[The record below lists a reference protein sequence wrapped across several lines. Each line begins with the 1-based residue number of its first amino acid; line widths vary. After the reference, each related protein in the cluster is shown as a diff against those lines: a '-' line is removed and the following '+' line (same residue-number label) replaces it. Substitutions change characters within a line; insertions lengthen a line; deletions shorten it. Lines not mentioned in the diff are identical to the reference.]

1 MNVASGHHTMKTIPS
16 DFSSAIRQIGR
27 HRAFSAIV
35 IVTLALGIGAST
47 TFFSILNAL
56 VYRPLAFSDPDHLVA
71 VRTFERH
78 GGTPSS
84 APYESIVE
92 LAGSA
97 SVLRSVV
104 GYTSRDIN
112 AAGADSAERVV
123 STQVSG
129 DLFGLLGASFSLG
142 RPFAPEEYRSH
153 AAVAVISYTFWTR
166 HYPTDAVV
174 AGRTLVLD
182 GTAHEIV
189 GVAPENFH
197 FPADTDIWVP
207 MGTGTSQRSVGV
219 VARLQDGV
227 TVAHANAVLNG
238 ASVGADPAVAS
249 SLPLGASVIGLR
261 ESMVSPKHRDMIA
274 AMLIATFLILLIA
287 CANLAGLLAAHL
299 GGRRHEIAVRAALG
313 ARRSRIVALLLIE
326 SAVLA
331 VVGGA
336 FGTLVAQWGIDL
348 FGAALGKPQGQG
360 WLNFAIDG
368 RVLLFAFGM
377 SLATALLFGLIPA
390 IGAARVDLRG
400 VLLEDA
406 RAASIGPRGRRLR
419 AALVGT
425 QMAVSLG
432 LIAGASSIVSSS
444 MGIDAVGSGFDRER
458 LVVLH
463 VTLAGRPYD
472 SAAARVAFVDR
483 ALASIGVL
491 PGVSSVSATSHLP
504 LADRDVPYSRIEL
517 EGSDPK
523 DRRFASLRFVAG
535 SYPRTAGIPVRRGR
549 SFSEAEARNPRTL
562 LVLVNETMARRY
574 WPDADPLGKRVRLP
588 DFPDQDSWLTIGG
601 VVGDVAQRSPGD
613 EPGNQIYLPLAHSR
627 DISFVVRAAHDD
639 AAIVMPA
646 SRAIAAIDGG
656 LPVNAR
662 TMRDVYAWFVRD
674 REMQGFVL
682 ASLGFVAL
690 LLSALGVYA
699 VMALLVSQ
707 ERREF
712 AIRLALGSSNEA
724 LHRLVLGRSLRAAS
738 AGIGAGLLLAS
749 IMTSLL
755 SAIFFGVRPFDPRI
769 MAGAATLVAGTA
781 LFASWWPARRA
792 MKVDPMAVLR
802 T

>member
-1 MNVASGHHTMKTIPS
+1 MRTIPS
-16 DFSSAIRQIGR
+16 DLRSAIRQIGR

-56 VYRPLAFSDPDHLVA
+56 VYRPLAFPDPDHLVA

-78 GGTPSS
+78 GGAPSS
-84 APYESIVE
+84 ASYDSIVE
-92 LAGSA
+92 LAGNTP
-97 SVLRSVV
+97 VLRSAV
-104 GYTSRDIN
+104 GYASRDIN
-112 AAGADSAERVV
+112 AAGADSAERAV

-129 DLFGLLGASFSLG
+129 DLFGLLGVSFSLG
-142 RPFAPEEYRSH
+142 RPFTPEEYRSH
-153 AAVAVISYTFWTR
+153 AAVAVVSYTFWTR
-166 HYPTDAVV
+166 HYATDAVV

-182 GTAHEIV
+182 GTVHEIV
-189 GVAPENFH
+189 GVAPESFH
-197 FPADTDIWVP
+197 FPADTNIWVP
-207 MGTGTSQRSVGV
+207 MGAGTSQQSVGV

-238 ASVGADPAVAS
+238 ASVGPDPAVAS
-249 SLPLGASVIGLR
+249 SLPLGASVIRLR
-261 ESMVSPKHRDMIA
+261 DSMVSSKHRDMMT
-274 AMLIATFLILLIA
+274 AMLLATFLILLIA

-299 GGRRHEIAVRAALG
+299 GSRRQEIAVRAALG

-326 SAVLA
+326 SSVLA

-348 FGAALGKPQGQG
+348 FGAALGKPEGQG

-368 RVLLFAFGM
+368 RVLLFAFGV

-390 IGAARVDLRG
+390 IGATRVDLRG

-406 RAASIGPRGRRLR
+406 RAVGAGPRGRRLR

-432 LIAGASSIVSSS
+432 LIAAASSIVSSS
-444 MGIDAVGSGFDRER
+444 MAFDGLGSGFDRER

-463 VTLAGRPYD
+463 VTLAGRAYD
-472 SAAARVAFVDR
+472 SPATRVAFVDR
-483 ALASIGVL
+483 ALARIGAL
-491 PGVSSVSATSHLP
+491 PGVSTVSATSHLP
-504 LADRDVPYSRIEL
+504 LADRDVPYSAVQL
-517 EGSDPK
+517 EGSDAR
-523 DRRFASLRFVAG
+523 DRRFASLRFVAD
-535 SYPRTAGIPVRRGR
+535 SYLRTVGIPLRRGR
-549 SFSEAEARNPRTL
+549 SFSEAEAADPRTP
-562 LVLVNETMARRY
+562 LVLVNDTMARRY
-574 WPDADPLGKRVRLP
+574 WPEADPIGKRLRLP
-588 DFPDQDSWLTIGG
+588 DSPYEGAWLTVAG

-627 DISFVVRAAHDD
+627 DISFVVRATHDD
-639 AAIVMPA
+639 TAIVMPV
-646 SRAIAAIDGG
+646 RHAIAAIDSG

-662 TMRDVYAWFVRD
+662 TMRDVYMWFVRD

-682 ASLGFVAL
+682 ASLGLVAL

-699 VMALLVSQ
+699 VMALLVLQ

-724 LHRLVLGRSLRAAS
+724 LHRLVLGRSLRVAS

-755 SAIFFGVRPFDPRI
+755 SVIFFGVHPFDPRV
-769 MAGAATLVAGTA
+769 MAAAAALVAATA

-792 MKVDPMAVLR
+792 TKVDPMAVLR
-802 T
+802 S

>member
-1 MNVASGHHTMKTIPS
+1 MTTIPS
-16 DFSSAIRQIGR
+16 DLSSAIRQIGR

-56 VYRPLAFSDPDHLVA
+56 VYRPLAFPDPDHLVA

-84 APYESIVE
+84 ASYDSIVE
-92 LAGSA
+92 LAGNTP
-97 SVLRSVV
+97 VLRSVV
-104 GYTSRDIN
+104 GYASRDIN
-112 AAGADSAERVV
+112 AAGADSAERAV

-129 DLFGLLGASFSLG
+129 DLFGLLGVSFSLG
-142 RPFAPEEYRSH
+142 RPFTREEYRSH
-153 AAVAVISYTFWTR
+153 AAVAVVSYTFWTR
-166 HYPTDAVV
+166 HYAPDAVV

-189 GVAPENFH
+189 GVAPESFH

-207 MGTGTSQRSVGV
+207 MGAGTSQRSVGV

-238 ASVGADPAVAS
+238 ASVGPDPAVAS
-249 SLPLGASVIGLR
+249 SLPLGASVIRLR
-261 ESMVSPKHRDMIA
+261 DSMVSSKHRDMMT
-274 AMLIATFLILLIA
+274 AMLLATFLILLIA

-299 GGRRHEIAVRAALG
+299 GSRRQEIAVRAALG

-326 SAVLA
+326 SGVLA

-348 FGAALGKPQGQG
+348 FGAALGKPEGQG

-368 RVLLFAFGM
+368 RVLLFAFGV

-390 IGAARVDLRG
+390 IGATRVDLRG

-406 RAASIGPRGRRLR
+406 RAVGAGPRGRRLR

-432 LIAGASSIVSSS
+432 LIAAASSIVSSS
-444 MGIDAVGSGFDRER
+444 MALDALGSGFDRER

-463 VTLAGRPYD
+463 VNLAGRAYD
-472 SAAARVAFVDR
+472 SPATRIAFVDR
-483 ALASIGVL
+483 VLAGIGVV
-491 PGVSSVSATSHLP
+491 PGVSTVSATSHLP
-504 LADRDVPYSRIEL
+504 LADRDVPYSGVQL
-517 EGSDPK
+517 EGSDAR
-523 DRRFASLRFVAG
+523 DRRFASLRFVAD
-535 SYPRTAGIPVRRGR
+535 SYLRTVGIPIRRGR
-549 SFSEAEARNPRTL
+549 SFSEAEAADPRTL
-562 LVLVNETMARRY
+562 LVLVNDTMARRY
-574 WPDADPLGKRVRLP
+574 WPEADPIGKRLRLP
-588 DFPDQDSWLTIGG
+588 DSPYEGAWLTVAG
-601 VVGDVAQRSPGD
+601 VVGDVAERSPGD

-627 DISFVVRAAHDD
+627 DISFVVRATHDD
-639 AAIVMPA
+639 AAIVMPVR
-646 SRAIAAIDGG
+646 RAIAAIDSG

-682 ASLGFVAL
+682 ASLGLVAL

-699 VMALLVSQ
+699 AMALLVSQ

-724 LHRLVLGRSLRAAS
+724 LHRLVLGRSLRIAS
-738 AGIGAGLLLAS
+738 AGIGGGLLLAS

-755 SAIFFGVRPFDPRI
+755 SVIFFGVHPFDPRV
-769 MAGAATLVAGTA
+769 MAAAAALVAATA

-802 T
+802 S